1 MSFPFVLVRGAGDLA
16 TGTIVKL
23 HKSGIKVLA
32 VECANPSAIRR
43 QAALCEAV
51 YDGSATVEGVICRK
65 IDNINEI
72 ERCFERCEVPLLVD
86 EKLECLEKIKPVA
99 VIDAIIAKKNLG
111 TKIDMALVTIAL
123 GPAFVAGEDVHA
135 VIETQ
140 RGHNLGRVIYKGSA
154 APNTGIPGVIAG
166 ESVKRVIHSPARSA
180 RLFG

>member
-65 IDNINEI
+65 IDNINETV
-72 ERCFERCEVPLLVD
+72 ELLKRRVNENEIIID
-86 EKLECLEKIKPVA
+86 QLKVRIEKLEN
-99 VIDAIIAKKNLG
+99 KK
-111 TKIDMALVTIAL
+111 
-123 GPAFVAGEDVHA
+123 
-135 VIETQ
+135 
-140 RGHNLGRVIYKGSA
+140 
-154 APNTGIPGVIAG
+154 
-166 ESVKRVIHSPARSA
+166 
-180 RLFG
+180 